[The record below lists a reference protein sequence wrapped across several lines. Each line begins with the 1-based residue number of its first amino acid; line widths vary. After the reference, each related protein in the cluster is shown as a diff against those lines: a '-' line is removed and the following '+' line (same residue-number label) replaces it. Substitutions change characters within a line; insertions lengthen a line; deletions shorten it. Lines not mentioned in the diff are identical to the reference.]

1 MLADVVVL
9 LTAFLLWQVL
19 GTARCSEMS
28 RDLTGWDADGSGAI
42 GFEEFK
48 RLMKAATPPKDAPN
62 AES

>member
-1 MLADVVVL
+1 ML

-42 GFEEFK
+42 GFKEFK
-48 RLMKAATPPKDAPN
+48 RLMKAAAPPEDAPN

>member
-1 MLADVVVL
+1 
-9 LTAFLLWQVL
+9 
-19 GTARCSEMS
+19 MS

-48 RLMKAATPPKDAPN
+48 RLLKAAAPPEDEPN

>member
-1 MLADVVVL
+1 ML
-9 LTAFLLWQVL
+9 LTAYSLRQVL

-48 RLMKAATPPKDAPN
+48 RLMKAAAPPKDAPN

>member
-1 MLADVVVL
+1 
-9 LTAFLLWQVL
+9 
-19 GTARCSEMS
+19 MS

-48 RLMKAATPPKDAPN
+48 RLMKAAAPPEDAPN